1 MVIENNPFKNEP
13 ETLKSQKIH
22 EGKLLEGGA
31 TYDEQ
36 GHLMPTEDQINHAK
50 LEMHGEVFD
59 NAIDFVKLNK
69 KIVVPETDFWL
80 DLKDIDKKE
89 FIGKGWFFL
98 DDNNNDFT
106 FRYFDK
112 DGNICD
118 VDSSKQKIA
127 QKISSIS
134 SKEGLS
140 GIFSNFK
147 KELGD
152 YGMSFSFNSSNDEI
166 RKKADI
172 CVEKHKENQI
182 DSIKNKKDEGF
193 DL

>member
-112 DGNICD
+112 DGNIWD